1 LRGHGRPCLLPYCWC
16 VDRGTVAALALRVG
30 RGAAELHD
38 RLMLGLRVNRLELDE
53 LWAFV
58 GKKQRRTT
66 AKDRAVMGDQYT
78 FIALASTSKAIVS
91 YRTGK
96 RDGHNTDELVFD
108 RRDRVLGTPEI
119 STDGLAYYGP
129 AIRAAFGKRVAYG
142 QINKTYSVVD
152 LRKDAAHPY
161 SPAEVVAVERD
172 VVSGVP
178 SQISTSY
185 VERQHLSIRTHCKR
199 FARLTLSFS
208 KRLENHAA
216 AVSLHVAF
224 YNFVRVHESLGVIT
238 PAMALGIS
246 DHPWSIGELIDAAVA
261 TQPIAPETTAP
272 DRRRRFRVIEGG
284 KGR

>member
-1 LRGHGRPCLLPYCWC
+1 MNILSRDKQIQVISALCEGMGVRACSRITG

-58 GKKQRRTT
+58 GKKQKRTT

-108 RRDRVLGTPEI
+108 LRDRVLGTPEI

-129 AIRAAFGKRVAYG
+129 AIRSAFGNRVAYG
-142 QINKTYSVVD
+142 QIN
-152 LRKDAAHPY
+152 
-161 SPAEVVAVERD
+161 
-172 VVSGVP
+172 
-178 SQISTSY
+178 
-185 VERQHLSIRTHCKR
+185 
-199 FARLTLSFS
+199 
-208 KRLENHAA
+208 
-216 AVSLHVAF
+216 
-224 YNFVRVHESLGVIT
+224 
-238 PAMALGIS
+238 
-246 DHPWSIGELIDAAVA
+246 
-261 TQPIAPETTAP
+261 
-272 DRRRRFRVIEGG
+272 
-284 KGR
+284 